1 MRPLCISYK
10 GFAFA
15 WYDMA
20 NDPNPELNSPALS
33 MDTVNQLGNKKADT
47 DPPYYQS
54 SQFKE
59 MLRRLVNVTFS
70 PARTKW
76 STGEVA
82 KLSRQAQQAAY
93 EDAEAFLSG
102 VNKLASANGIGEAVQ
117 IHVEYV
123 RAGSD
128 TAISRARTT
137 SDYVGKILAD
147 GAKSLQAN
155 ISKAGVFTRKAA

>member
-1 MRPLCISYK
+1 MEI
-10 GFAFA
+10 
-15 WYDMA
+15 MT
-20 NDPNPELNSPALS
+20 
-33 MDTVNQLGNKKADT
+33 DTENTFTAAEQNERVDSLAAARDFVKKAAEAAMERT
-47 DPPYYQS
+47 TSFHAGVEKATASVEQT
-54 SQFKE
+54 
-59 MLRRLVNVTFS
+59 LVNSV
-70 PARTKW
+70 
-76 STGEVA
+76 GEVA
-82 KLSRQAQQAAY
+82 KLSRQAQQAAAY

-117 IHVEYV
+117 IYVEYI

-128 TAISRARTT
+128 TAISRARAT